1 MHTFIKNLLN
11 GQSVEWKSLGE
22 VLVRTKGTKITAGQM
37 KELHQE
43 NAPIK
48 IFAGGKTF
56 AMVDYGDIPEKDINQ
71 KPSIIVKSRGIIE
84 FEYYDKPFSHKNE
97 MWAYHSIDKNIDIKF
112 VYYFLKLNEPFFQ
125 NLGSKM
131 QMPQIATPDTDKFK
145 IPIPPLPVQQKIV
158 QILDAFTAV
167 TAELTAELNLR
178 VKQYQYYRDKLLNFS
193 DNVEWKSLG
202 EIAHYSK
209 SRISYENL
217 DENNYVGVD
226 NLLQNKQGKTLSNH
240 IPEKGNVTAYFKDDI
255 LIGNIR
261 PYLKKIWQANNDG
274 GASGD
279 VLVIHLTD
287 NSVNSRYLYQVL
299 SDDKFFAYN
308 MQHAKGAKMPRGS
321 KEMILDYKIPIPP
334 LETQTQIVAILDK
347 FETLTHSISEGL
359 PREIELRQK
368 QYEYYRELLLSFD
381 MES

>member
-11 GQSVEWKSLGE
+11 GQSVEWKPLGE

-145 IPIPPLPVQQKIV
+145 IPIPPLEIQQKIV
-158 QILDAFTAV
+158 QILDAFTTV
-167 TAELTAELNLR
+167 TAELTAEYNLR
-178 VKQYQYYRDKLLNFS
+178 VKQYQYYRDLLLDFNHLKNPFANGL
-193 DNVEWKSLG
+193 NVEWKGLG
-202 EIAHYSK
+202 EVAKKIYSGK
-209 SRISYENL
+209 
-217 DENNYVGVD
+217 
-226 NLLQNKQGKTLSNH
+226 NKEKTANGIYSIYGSTGIIGKTNIKAHEGEKILVARVGANAGFVH
-240 IPEKGNVTAYFKDDI
+240 IAQGEY
-255 LIGNIR
+255 
-261 PYLKKIWQANNDG
+261 
-274 GASGD
+274 D
-279 VLVIHLTD
+279 VSDNTLVIEEDRSQLILK
-287 NSVNSRYLYQVL
+287 YLYYVL
-299 SDDKFFAYN
+299 EGMNLNQF
-308 MQHAKGAKMPRGS
+308 AKGAGQPLITGGYLKS
-321 KEMILDYKIPIPP
+321 ITIPIPP
-334 LETQTQIVAILDK
+334 LEIQTKIVEILDK

-359 PREIELRQK
+359 PREIQLRQK
-368 QYEYYRELLLSFD
+368 QYEYYRELLLNFD
-381 MES
+381 TQK